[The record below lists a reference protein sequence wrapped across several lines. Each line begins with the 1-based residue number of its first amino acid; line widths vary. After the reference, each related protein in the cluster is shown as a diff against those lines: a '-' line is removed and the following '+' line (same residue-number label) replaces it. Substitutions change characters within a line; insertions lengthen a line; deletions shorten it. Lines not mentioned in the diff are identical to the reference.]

1 MKKVVKSF
9 VAMLACSV
17 ILATP
22 ITSVVASAS
31 SLDDIVDSRDSNQ
44 NQSSHGSSSSSNGKN
59 DYEIGSEQPY
69 VSGDDYIKST
79 QGAADLRKA
88 DIKGANKISSTIRSW
103 AAFIVRVLSY
113 FITAFLVVRVMLDLT
128 YVGLPFTRSF
138 LANGYGGTAQG
149 GQQNGM
155 GMNNGMGMGMG
166 GHGYGMGGYGMNRM
180 GMNGMQ
186 GQSQQGAT
194 AAMGRVQWVS
204 NAALNAAES
213 EKMNG
218 PDGKPQSAVKLY
230 TKDMTVVLIITPILL
245 TLAITGV
252 LQNLGFLIGDML
264 VRLIN
269 GVGGMM

>member
-44 NQSSHGSSSSSNGKN
+44 NQSSQGSSSNSNGKN

-69 VSGDDYIKST
+69 TSADDYIKST

-155 GMNNGMGMGMG
+155 GMNSGMG
-166 GHGYGMGGYGMNRM
+166 GYGMGGYGMNRMGMNRM

>member
-9 VAMLACSV
+9 VAMLVCSV

-44 NQSSHGSSSSSNGKN
+44 NQSSQDSSNGNN
-59 DYEIGSEQPY
+59 DYEIGSEKPY
-69 VSGDDYIKST
+69 VSADDYLKST

-88 DIKGANKISSTIRSW
+88 DIKGAHKISSTIRSW

-128 YVGLPFTRSF
+128 YVGLPFTRSL

-166 GHGYGMGGYGMNRM
+166 GYGMHSGYGMNRM

-213 EKMNG
+213 EKING

-230 TKDMTVVLIITPILL
+230 AKDMTVVLIITPILL